1 MPIRTVR
8 ICNEHGLHARPAT
21 QFVTTASKF
30 AAEVF
35 VAKAVDHDGASPF
48 EANGK
53 SILGVLLLQAEAGS
67 ELVIRTEG
75 ADAEEALGAL
85 AALVES
91 GFGES

>member
-30 AAEVF
+30 KAEVF
-35 VAKAVDHDGASPF
+35 VAKGGEDDSAPF

-67 ELVIRTEG
+67 DLVIRTEG
-75 ADAEEALGAL
+75 TDADEALGAL

>member
-1 MPIRTVR
+1 MPTRTVQ
-8 ICNEHGLHARPAT
+8 ICNQHGLHARPAT

-30 AAEVF
+30 TAEVF
-35 VAKAVDHDGASPF
+35 VAKGGDSDAAPF

-67 ELVIRTEG
+67 DLVIRTEG
-75 ADAEEALGAL
+75 ADADDALGAL

>member
-1 MPIRTVR
+1 MPTRTVQ

-30 AAEVF
+30 TAEVF
-35 VAKAVDHDGASPF
+35 VAKGADDDDSPSF

-53 SILGVLLLQAEAGS
+53 SILGVLLLQAESGS
-67 ELVIRTEG
+67 NLVIRTEG
-75 ADAEEALGAL
+75 ADADAALGAL

-91 GFGES
+91 GFGEA

>member
-1 MPIRTVR
+1 MPTRTVQ
-8 ICNEHGLHARPAT
+8 ICNQHGLHARPAT

-30 AAEVF
+30 KAEVF
-35 VAKAVDHDGASPF
+35 VAKGGDGDAGQF

-67 ELVIRTEG
+67 DLVIRTEG
-75 ADAEEALGAL
+75 ADAEDALGAL
-85 AALVES
+85 TALVES